1 MQHISVS
8 ELKEHIDGAEHPPL
22 LLDVR
27 EPWEFNLCRIENST
41 LVPMNQ
47 VPNVLKKLNR
57 EQETFL
63 ICHHGVRS
71 QRVGLLLKDSGFEK
85 IINVT
90 GGINAW
96 ASQVDPAMGTY

>member
-1 MQHISVS
+1 MDHISVS
-8 ELKEHIDGAEHPPL
+8 ELKEHIEGAKNPPL

-27 EPWEFNLCRIENST
+27 EPWEYQVCRIDNST

-47 VPNVLKKLNR
+47 VPYALNKLDR
-57 EQETFL
+57 KQETFL

-71 QRVGLLLKDSGFEK
+71 QRVGLLLTDSGFEK
-85 IINVT
+85 VFNVT

-96 ASQVDPAMGTY
+96 ARQIDPAMETY

>member
-8 ELKEHIDGAEHPPL
+8 DFKEHIDGAENPPL
-22 LLDVR
+22 LIDVR
-27 EPWEFNLCRIENST
+27 EPWEYALCHIDNST
-41 LVPMNQ
+41 LIPMSQ
-47 VPNVLKKLNR
+47 VPNVINKLSR

-85 IINVT
+85 IVNVA

-96 ASQVDPAMGTY
+96 ARQVDLAMSTY

>member
-8 ELKEHIDGAEHPPL
+8 ELKEHIDGAENPPL

-27 EPWEFNLCRIENST
+27 EPWEYELCHIRNST
-41 LVPMNQ
+41 LIPMNQ
-47 VPNVLKKLNR
+47 VPGVLNKLSR

-85 IINVT
+85 VVNVT

-96 ASQVDPAMGTY
+96 ARQVDTAMSTY